1 MLEEVQEIAVLASD
15 CPQCHDRRTL
25 EIVSVTAFRIW
36 IHCQSCGHVWSR
48 SPLGYAVARF
58 VASLREGERPAPAPV
73 ENPTELPPAS
83 EARPMLLVDDLPQAR
98 GSCTVEDIE
107 AWLCQGDGESA
118 PRVHAPDD
126 VARWL
131 ECDPF
136 GGTPLEPALREEVNE
151 EFFLPRLVRPTPTT
165 FAERLD
171 AFHDGLVR
179 LQEFVANYTRRE
191 EAEAQRAMLA
201 LGEAAATAPA
211 THRKKAPVLRF
222 KAS

>member
-1 MLEEVQEIAVLASD
+1 MFASD

-36 IHCQSCGHVWSR
+36 IHCQSCGHMWSR

-58 VASLREGERPAPAPV
+58 VTSLREGERPAPAPV
-73 ENPTELPPAS
+73 ENPTELQPAS
-83 EARPMLLVDDLPQAR
+83 DTRPMLLVDDLPKAR
-98 GSCTVEDIE
+98 GACTVEDIE
-107 AWLCQGDGESA
+107 AWLCQGDGEGA
-118 PRVHAPDD
+118 PRLHAPDD

-136 GGTPLEPALREEVNE
+136 GGTPLEPALRETVNE

-171 AFHDGLVR
+171 AFNDGLVR

-201 LGEAAATAPA
+201 LEEAAAAA
-211 THRKKAPVLRF
+211 HASRRKKAPVLRL